1 MSSDEEEYES
11 VDTDSDNGSVSDI
24 ETGNNRKFKNSSLD
38 ASKGENSNKK
48 TPIDR
53 VKKPSVDSSSFD
65 TIKLLHFII
74 IRIIQLLL
82 ANVSYLIAK
91 SQ

>member
-1 MSSDEEEYES
+1 M
-11 VDTDSDNGSVSDI
+11 
-24 ETGNNRKFKNSSLD
+24 R
-38 ASKGENSNKK
+38 SKRGNSNKK

-53 VKKPSVDSSSFD
+53 VEKPSVDSSSFD

-82 ANVSYLIAK
+82 ANVSFALMGSSNTWKAVKTSKPVTIKTTEKVGNATYNVYDYK
-91 SQ
+91 GTWN